1 MKKSKYTKIIKRIA
15 RENNITVNYVRN
27 ELRMAIHIAYENRNS
42 NSTFWEQWGRKPA
55 LDEFLE
61 AVNEN
66 VFNRLIFG
74 E

>member
-1 MKKSKYTKIIKRIA
+1 
-15 RENNITVNYVRN
+15 
-27 ELRMAIHIAYENRNS
+27 MAIHIAYENRNS
-42 NSTFWEQWGRKPA
+42 NTTFWEQWGRKPA